1 MDKGFLTI
9 GHQIENLRIGS
20 GATASAGLAARS
32 GKATPPFAAPARA
45 AAATPGGATARKSL
59 SPSVRPHTA
68 LQGPCEVRK

>member
-1 MDKGFLTI
+1 MNKGFFAIPHQMQNLLVPPLAGPI
-9 GHQIENLRIGS
+9 G
-20 GATASAGLAARS
+20 GAV